1 MEGLPLWAKQML
13 GAVRQFVFAEASRQR
28 LPELSLLA
36 WSILAYTAATQPA
49 LPTGFWDRT
58 PRPTPGRLRR
68 MLAQVHYEDL
78 PELPAH
84 LRKKQSPPAHL
95 PTGIRGHRRQKKVT
109 PMRYDRPLAA

>member
-1 MEGLPLWAKQML
+1 VEGLPLWAKPRR
-13 GAVRQFVFAEASRQR
+13 GAARQCVFPEASRPR
-28 LPELSLLA
+28 LPAWALLA
-36 WSILAYTAATQPA
+36 GSIRAYTAAPPPA

-68 MLAQVHYEDL
+68 MLAPVHDEAV
-78 PELPAH
+78 PELPAP
-84 LRKKQSPPAHL
+84 LRKKPAPTAHL